1 VSFQGHRDDTYRLW
15 FAENSALREGGM
27 SFARTGRMN
36 LARFRP
42 SSRNP
47 HKSVSNVEFNQVLDR
62 EQSQQLDTKIN

>member
-1 VSFQGHRDDTYRLW
+1 
-15 FAENSALREGGM
+15 
-27 SFARTGRMN
+27 MN